1 MIEDQED
8 SLGGHTN
15 QNFVSK
21 RVALLDTDLE
31 NWFGV
36 FLQDASKVE
45 KTGAL
50 TPILY
55 RLSTRSTGVSTG
67 ENYPVNFV
75 SACTLCEDK
84 DFHRADLPSVF
95 F

>member
-31 NWFGV
+31 NWFGA
-36 FLQDASKVE
+36 FLRDASKVE

-50 TPILY
+50 TPISL
-55 RLSTRSTGVSTG
+55 
-67 ENYPVNFV
+67 
-75 SACTLCEDK
+75 
-84 DFHRADLPSVF
+84 
-95 F
+95 